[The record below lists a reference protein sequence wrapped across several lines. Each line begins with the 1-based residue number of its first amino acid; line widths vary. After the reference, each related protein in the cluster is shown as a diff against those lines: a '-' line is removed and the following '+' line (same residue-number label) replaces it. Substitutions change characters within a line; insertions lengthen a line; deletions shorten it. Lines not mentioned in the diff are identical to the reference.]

1 MQSITERS
9 RAEAVTR
16 KEIALLLQPGIVTN
30 SLSDCVTQVT
40 LPKVE
45 DECGT
50 TAEHKVRARR
60 VIAVLVLK
68 LLFVLIVE
76 AAPLLYNFNDKLAE
90 ILAVGSCSPGGS
102 Y

>member
-76 AAPLLYNFNDKLAE
+76 AAPLLYNFNDKLA
-90 ILAVGSCSPGGS
+90 
-102 Y
+102 